1 MDNST
6 FQQIFGS
13 VFVLILLAILA
24 YVYLNREKYIQQT
37 QESRM
42 ILRFLS
48 SLMSAGSSTLFIN
61 GTFNAEGE
69 VGAFTV
75 SLAGGIGLFVYINE
89 RWNKWDTQ
97 LNTEVTEKL
106 ISEGIEDDL
115 VQRLSQ
121 KLEISKGG
129 EQFSDHSQANDLK
142 KALHKLAIDASSRQP
157 LAMKFLLKIDKN
169 PSIKTLLNY
178 YQEKDSKKQNS
189 STEIDL
195 VHLANLLFAL
205 KKMDETLLIADRILL
220 SNIDN
225 LDAIELKI
233 MCLEHKGK
241 EMDALPLMQKLVE
254 KLKNVD
260 VEGTDKKLA
269 HYLGFLAHLIGG
281 EAGKIYWND
290 TFDVAD
296 RLGNLEL
303 KAEALLN
310 LEGREKEAVA
320 LLDFLDDVAIKASIN
335 RYLGDCCLSDY
346 AKLEEK
352 TKEDPLLQK
361 AFAYFSA
368 ALKIDKKLEDYQG
381 IADSLKGMSKYYV
394 ILEKYTTA
402 RSNALE
408 ALDMAKKSMCWKS
421 ISSKFLNLADIGRA
435 TGNYS
440 EWKKWTLEAEKFC
453 STIGNEEGLAII
465 QQYTDS
471 IDTEV
476 LLKSGGI
483 MDEEGEL
490 QTELLEATMEIFEN
504 FPQEELLERKRAFEY
519 RNEIFSYIKV
529 PESKEIGLGRE
540 EAEDH
545 FHNLGFSE
553 EDILEVDLAKTN
565 VFFDEMHEN
574 MQGIEPVN
582 FYEMMRMRQG
592 LMNIIEI
599 KTDELTSKTFNDER
613 AEIECNSD
621 LYYNIG
627 RFLRMGFDLGNPA
640 IFNYL
645 EFKTEQSLCLMRLDG
660 QNDEAHLGSDLEQA
674 LHQWSIGFA
683 MFKNGNE
690 QSNSSDFGF
699 KILMVLGAV
708 DLENEEVSLNDVT
721 RITVDSATE
730 SMKIITGWETSLV
743 K

>member
-6 FQQIFGS
+6 YQQIFSS

-48 SLMSAGSSTLFIN
+48 SLMSAGSCTLFIN
-61 GTFNAEGE
+61 GTFNADGE
-69 VGAFTV
+69 FGAFTV
-75 SLAGGIGLFVYINE
+75 SLTGGIGLFVYINE
-89 RWNKWDTQ
+89 RWNKWDTKV
-97 LNTEVTEKL
+97 NTEVTEKL

-115 VQRLSQ
+115 VQRLSR

-129 EQFSDHSQANDLK
+129 EHFSDHSQANDLK

-157 LAMKFLLKIDKN
+157 LAMKFLLKIDKE

-189 STEIDL
+189 SGESDL

-220 SNIDN
+220 NNVDN

-254 KLKNVD
+254 KLKDVD
-260 VEGTDKKLA
+260 VEGKDKKLA

-281 EAGKIYWND
+281 EAGQIYWND

-303 KAEALLN
+303 KAEALFN

-320 LLDFLDDVAIKASIN
+320 LLEFLDDVAIKASIN

-346 AKLEEK
+346 DKLEEK

-368 ALKIDKKLEDYQG
+368 ALKIDKKLKDYQG

-394 ILEKYTTA
+394 KLDKYTTA

-408 ALDMAKKSMCWKS
+408 ALGMAKKSMCWKS
-421 ISSKFLNLADIGRA
+421 ISSKFLNLADIERA
-435 TGNYS
+435 IGNYS

-453 STIGNEEGLAII
+453 SRIGNEEGAVII
-465 QQYTDS
+465 QQYKDS
-471 IDTEV
+471 IDMEV

-490 QTELLEATMEIFEN
+490 QTELLEATMKIFEQ
-504 FPQEELLERKRAFEY
+504 FPQEELLERKELSSTEMKF
-519 RNEIFSYIKV
+519 FHTLKPPKIKR
-529 PESKEIGLGRE
+529 L
-540 EAEDH
+540 
-545 FHNLGFSE
+545 
-553 EDILEVDLAKTN
+553 
-565 VFFDEMHEN
+565 
-574 MQGIEPVN
+574 
-582 FYEMMRMRQG
+582 
-592 LMNIIEI
+592 
-599 KTDELTSKTFNDER
+599 
-613 AEIECNSD
+613 
-621 LYYNIG
+621 
-627 RFLRMGFDLGNPA
+627 DLG
-640 IFNYL
+640 
-645 EFKTEQSLCLMRLDG
+645 K
-660 QNDEAHLGSDLEQA
+660 
-674 LHQWSIGFA
+674 
-683 MFKNGNE
+683 
-690 QSNSSDFGF
+690 
-699 KILMVLGAV
+699 
-708 DLENEEVSLNDVT
+708 
-721 RITVDSATE
+721 
-730 SMKIITGWETSLV
+730 
-743 K
+743 